1 MTKDELVGWHHQLN
15 GDEIEKTL
23 GDSEGQRS
31 LVCCSPCGYKELDMT
46 QQLNNNHHHLLG
58 MYHTLDKFLS
68 FSEFAF
74 SSVKLEENNAYLS
87 GLLPSSWSPSE
98 CPAHRVNSQLLGK

>member
-1 MTKDELVGWHHQLN
+1 
-15 GDEIEKTL
+15 
-23 GDSEGQRS
+23 
-31 LVCCSPCGYKELDMT
+31 MT
-46 QQLNNNHHHLLG
+46 QQLNNNHHHLLD
-58 MYHTLDKFLS
+58 MHHTLDKFLS

-98 CPAHRVNSQLLGK
+98 CPAQTVNSQLLDK